1 MIDTDTDADE
11 LPQIRLGD
19 AASTIRTLTQTIAD
33 GILPDVYVTNG
44 ALVGL
49 SQVSG
54 DVDTAGDGSPLPV
67 RAETLSVDS
76 LTRLLAHHTHTFR
89 RQTKDDGSTA
99 DVPWLPP
106 ARVLASILSRRWWPG
121 VRPLYGVVGSPVL
134 RPDGSLLQ
142 SPGYDEPTG
151 LYLAPKVTV
160 PTIPTRPSRGEVI
173 AARRFVLREFL
184 GDFPWVAEA
193 DKANYVGLLV
203 AQILRPYLR
212 TITPFGMVSATT
224 QSSGKTLLTEG
235 IGLLYGQN
243 TPTWGRDD
251 AELRKVITAMLG
263 SAAAVIV
270 WDNLKEGTA
279 IDSPVLAQLL
289 TSPSWSDRTLGS
301 NRTFTAANDRLWLAT
316 GNNLRIGGDMA
327 TRTVLVRLDPKM
339 PRPELRTNFTIPN
352 LDQWIKDPDNRV
364 TLLRHLLI
372 LAVDWIA
379 HGAPRSTH
387 TMRQFTTWAAAT
399 GGFLNHHGIRGFL
412 DNAEVVRELDDE
424 DEEWVVFLAR
434 WAELYGDRELT
445 ANELRVAAEID
456 YLNGKPVDRWDGR
469 FITDDAGRL
478 PTVKSLGRRLRGQIG
493 RPHGDYALT
502 CRKDSHRRCQV
513 WSVVKVS
520 S

>member
-1 MIDTDTDADE
+1 MTDIATDIDGRP
-11 LPQIRLGD
+11 LIRLGD
-19 AASTIRTLTQTIAD
+19 PAATIRKLAETITS
-33 GILPDVYVTNG
+33 GILPHVYVTNG

-49 SQVSG
+49 SRVSG
-54 DVDTAGDGSPLPV
+54 DVDSATADSPLPI
-67 RAETLSVDS
+67 RAEPLTVDG
-76 LTRLLAHHTHTFR
+76 LTRLLAHHTHTYR
-89 RQTKDDGSTA
+89 SRMKDDGTTA
-99 DVPWLPP
+99 DVPYLPP
-106 ARVLASILSRRWWPG
+106 ARVLASVLSERYWPG

-142 SPGYDEPTG
+142 TPGYDEHTG

-160 PTIPTRPSRGEVI
+160 PPIPERPSRREVT
-173 AARRFVLREFL
+173 AAQRFILREFL
-184 GDFPWVAEA
+184 GDFPWVSDA

-263 SAAAVIV
+263 SPAAVIV

-279 IDSPVLAQLL
+279 VDSPVLAQLL
-289 TSPSWSDRTLGS
+289 TSPTWSDRTLGS

-352 LDQWIKDPDNRV
+352 LDQWIKEPGNRV
-364 TLLRHLLI
+364 TLLRHLLV
-372 LAVDWIA
+372 LTVDWIA

-399 GGFLNHHGIRGFL
+399 GGFLTHHGIHGFL
-412 DNAEVVRELDDE
+412 DNAETVRELDDE

-434 WAELYGDRELT
+434 WADLYGDRELT
-445 ANELRVAAEID
+445 ANELRVSAEID
-456 YLNGKPVDRWDGR
+456 YIDGKPVDRWDGR

-493 RPHGDYALT
+493 RPHGDYALRN
-502 CRKDSHRRCQV
+502 RKDDHRNCQV
-513 WSVVKVS
+513 WSVAKVS
-520 S
+520 G